1 MTALLVNEQELTKQ
15 IVEHIEQNEVGIAV
29 KKLRQQAKYF
39 GELPSDWLFTTAN
52 ALENDD
58 WSILSEDFINMN
70 FIGKNG
76 YFLIIAPYQVNR
88 QCQANVTLSAI
99 YGKIHDYQEPS
110 IEQLENLSREKFGK
124 LGQSIPINLS
134 FTEIASC
141 GNVRG
146 ENGEAFIVPN
156 GWSFPNSVCGAALN
170 NSLEQRQRFLG
181 PSRECI
187 QKIFDYETANLLL
200 APLEDEINGE
210 RYRHMDTQVHEAG
223 HANGLGFDFKDSQN
237 LFQSYAYAGVEEWRA
252 DSLGFEFAAC
262 TLPPQ
267 EAGKLVAVNF
277 CIRFGLDTHRLG
289 GIEKDTDVYA
299 SLISLEHLFQNDAIY
314 ITKNSKLA
322 LRNLSYPGLLQ
333 AVELHRAQALS
344 LTRREMNL
352 KSPTGIFYLYKIDIH
367 PSTQSIFQ
375 GLVMEPCQGIW
386 KQLR

>member
-1 MTALLVNEQELTKQ
+1 M
-15 IVEHIEQNEVGIAV
+15 
-29 KKLRQQAKYF
+29 
-39 GELPSDWLFTTAN
+39 
-52 ALENDD
+52 
-58 WSILSEDFINMN
+58 SEDFINMN

-124 LGQSIPINLS
+124 LGQSILINLS

-375 GLVMEPCQGIW
+375 GLVIDR
-386 KQLR
+386 KSVV